1 LWHPIPL
8 LPNAKGTSLLRP
20 SETLQAEGSNPA
32 KSRLRVVFSSD
43 YVTMNTRRFQPE
55 RMNFM
60 NLQTPSPENLAFLV
74 NEIKNGLKVVNT
86 AIFSPEDFSLDVYED
101 LLDLY
106 EMIRKKEGRL
116 TMMEIEGVLEELRE
130 LRKAKPE

>member
-1 LWHPIPL
+1 
-8 LPNAKGTSLLRP
+8 
-20 SETLQAEGSNPA
+20 
-32 KSRLRVVFSSD
+32 
-43 YVTMNTRRFQPE
+43 
-55 RMNFM
+55 MNFM